1 MTSTPLSLS
10 LSSVINKAGNVI
22 VVLVSLQLVCLTLSA
37 SASRELPLGG
47 LMDYGSMSD
56 SAEDLMEQVTEQN
69 SAQQQQQQQQHQH
82 QHQHQQHQLPNS
94 SEDNKVVAVVAPP
107 GGTLLEEFNGGK
119 LSAAEASNT
128 LPIFLSEPESVFVVK
143 NRPAVLKC
151 KASHALQLHFK
162 CSGSSQPPPST
173 HDKHVD
179 PHTGVPMEEV
189 TATIHRDLVDEY
201 FGKGP
206 FKCECQARSSRGVVK
221 SQAATVHIAYI
232 RKSFVQS
239 PTSLRLELGSRAELH
254 CEPPGGFPEPKLS
267 WHKNNAVIAADNDA
281 GIVVAGSSLTFRQV
295 ALQHMANYSCSAE
308 NIAGRRLSDSA
319 VLIVY
324 VNGGWSAWSPWRECK
339 CSGKPS
345 QGRKRTRTCTNP
357 MPLNGGAQCAG
368 PQIQKSADCA
378 ACPEDT
384 QIVSADGFDI
394 SSSKR
399 IARWSA
405 WSEWSICSA
414 ECIQVRRRK
423 CLTHASSDDAGELLL
438 LPGGGGAGGGGG
450 VAPAALTGDGGAN
463 DGDADGAGYGKSLCA
478 GKDIQTAECRGEQCQ
493 IGKDDFDWTLY
504 LGLAFI
510 TAVCFAFGAAL
521 ICCARRGIRAN
532 PHYNMARSGKTRITT
547 SCFQWLPPCRQLNL
561 CLRLRFTVMDADYM
575 PGVVDKKEM
584 RMHIEAANLG
594 YDYVNPGH
602 RYLPGEHIMAMGVG
616 VGCGGGVTEH
626 HYDVPN
632 LAANYTNP
640 IDDLS
645 ADYLSETGD
654 SSTADTSNST
664 FDMNA
669 KLSILNA
676 SKSNSHELL
685 GSSGGQ
691 LRLYGGELLLFV
703 PELAIGKHLK
713 KHVSLMLLSDECSR
727 IACATDSS
735 ILCSSVVHCAP
746 RNYGF
751 VKPVILKIPHCLL
764 APEQWHVHIYH
775 ADSEHDDLNVNWR
788 RAVSVGEETIN
799 TPMFVQL
806 EPTHVYI
813 MTEQLGHF
821 AIVAEP
827 RIQQPAIKM
836 KLLAF
841 SQHTPPSSANS
852 SLRIYVVKDFPNSRD
867 ICANVECKLGGSY
880 LGESQVFAFVLN
892 SLSLSIRVRSTDGDA
907 APYEHAI
914 PYQHILSNNSILHC
928 EFSVRR
934 REEQHALCVD
944 FGQGQ
949 LELLDAGCHTFSI
962 PALAAGM
969 QACGSAEELAS
980 TTNTTISID
989 RQGNYV
995 NESCVLDFVQLP
1007 HATKR
1012 LICAALDPP
1021 RADERDWRLLAKK
1034 LSTDRYIAYF
1044 ATKPSPTEQILNL
1057 WECRANSSS
1066 GGGGGAG
1073 NGNSSGSGSGSS
1085 SSSIAHANSIMAL
1098 LLTLKEMGRQDVLDI
1113 IVETIGP
1120 LWI

>member
-1 MTSTPLSLS
+1 MTSTS

-22 VVLVSLQLVCLTLSA
+22 VVLVSLQLIWLTLA
-37 SASRELPLGG
+37 GCRELPLGI
-47 LMDYGSMSD
+47 DYGSMSA
-56 SAEDLMEQVTEQN
+56 SIEDVDVIDTQVTEE
-69 SAQQQQQQQQHQH
+69 SASPHRTN
-82 QHQHQQHQLPNS
+82 LDAALS
-94 SEDNKVVAVVAPP
+94 GEDNKSAGSASGAAAAGAAGVAGA
-107 GGTLLEEFNGGK
+107 GTLLEEFNGGK

-179 PHTGVPMEEV
+179 PHTGVHMEEV

-206 FKCECQARSSRGVVK
+206 FKCECQAWSSRGVVK

-232 RKSFVQS
+232 RKSFGQS

-267 WHKNNAVIAADNDA
+267 WHKNNAVIGVEPGEP
-281 GIVVAGSSLTFRQV
+281 GITVAGSSLTFRQV

-308 NIAGRRLSDSA
+308 NIAGKRVSDSA

-378 ACPEDT
+378 ACP
-384 QIVSADGFDI
+384 
-394 SSSKR
+394 
-399 IARWSA
+399 
-405 WSEWSICSA
+405 
-414 ECIQVRRRK
+414 
-423 CLTHASSDDAGELLL
+423 
-438 LPGGGGAGGGGG
+438 
-450 VAPAALTGDGGAN
+450 
-463 DGDADGAGYGKSLCA
+463 
-478 GKDIQTAECRGEQCQ
+478 
-493 IGKDDFDWTLY
+493 DFDWTLY

-532 PHYNMARSGKTRITT
+532 PHYNMARS
-547 SCFQWLPPCRQLNL
+547 
-561 CLRLRFTVMDADYM
+561 VMDADYM

-602 RYLPGEHIMAMGVG
+602 RYLPGEHIVGMGMGVG
-616 VGCGGGVTEH
+616 VGVGGVTEH

-632 LAANYTNP
+632 LSANYTNP

-645 ADYLSETGD
+645 GDYLSDTGD

-669 KLSILNA
+669 KLSILNT
-676 SKSNSHELL
+676 SKSTSYELL

-727 IACATDSS
+727 IACATESS

-746 RNYGF
+746 RNYSF
-751 VKPVILKIPHCLL
+751 VKPVILKIPHSLL
-764 APEQWHVHIYH
+764 SPEQWHVHIYH
-775 ADSEHDDLNVNWR
+775 ADSEHDDLNVSWR

-821 AIVAEP
+821 AVVAEP

-841 SQHTPPSSANS
+841 SQHTPPSTANC
-852 SLRIYVVKDFPNSRD
+852 SLRIYVVKDFPNSKD

-880 LGESQVFAFVLN
+880 LGESEVFAFVLN
-892 SLSLSIRVRSTDGDA
+892 SRNLNIRVRSTDADA

-928 EFSVRR
+928 EFSVRQR
-934 REEQHALCVD
+934 DQHALCVD
-944 FGQGQ
+944 FGQGDD
-949 LELLDAGCHTFSI
+949 LDFYTFSI
-962 PALAAGM
+962 PSQPLG
-969 QACGSAEELAS
+969 GSAEELAS

-1057 WECRANSSS
+1057 WECRANNCSN
-1066 GGGGGAG
+1066 G
-1073 NGNSSGSGSGSS
+1073 NGNSST
-1085 SSSIAHANSIMAL
+1085 SISHANTIMAL

>member
-1 MTSTPLSLS
+1 MTS
-10 LSSVINKAGNVI
+10 SSVINNTAGNVI
-22 VVLVSLQLVCLTLSA
+22 VLIVNLQLIWLSLVMARELPQTDYGSLSA
-37 SASRELPLGG
+37 SMEDDVIDPLTAVAPFSNT
-47 LMDYGSMSD
+47 LVTED
-56 SAEDLMEQVTEQN
+56 SA
-69 SAQQQQQQQQHQH
+69 AQRTNIES
-82 QHQHQQHQLPNS
+82 LGTS
-94 SEDNKVVAVVAPP
+94 SEDESAKSGLSSSSSSA
-107 GGTLLEEFNGGK
+107 GGGSGTLLEEFNGGK
-119 LSAAEASNT
+119 LNPAEASNT

-151 KASHALQLHFK
+151 KASHSLQVIFK

-179 PHTGVPMEEV
+179 PHTGVHMEEV

-206 FKCECQARSSRGVVK
+206 FKCECHAWSSRGVVK

-232 RKSFVQS
+232 RKSFSQS
-239 PTSLRLELGSRAELH
+239 PTSLRLELGIRAELH
-254 CEPPGGFPEPKLS
+254 CEPPGGFPEPKLT
-267 WHKNNAVIAADNDA
+267 WHKNNAIVTDSEP
-281 GIVVAGSSLTFRQV
+281 GISVAGGTLTFRQV
-295 ALQHMANYSCSAE
+295 SLQHMANYSCSAE
-308 NIAGRRLSDSA
+308 NIAGKRVSDSA

-324 VNGGWSAWSPWRECK
+324 VNGGWSAWSPWRDCK
-339 CSGKPS
+339 CAGKPS
-345 QGRKRTRTCTNP
+345 QGRKRSRACTNP
-357 MPLNGGAQCAG
+357 MPLNGGAQCSG

-384 QIVSADGFDI
+384 QIVSTDGFDI

-405 WSEWSICSA
+405 WSDWSICSM

-423 CLTHASSDDAGELLL
+423 CLTQTTTEAVDEDGELM
-438 LPGGGGAGGGGG
+438 GVGA
-450 VAPAALTGDGGAN
+450 AALSSSSGGNNAGDGGVGGSSIDSN
-463 DGDADGAGYGKSLCA
+463 DGGPGYGKSLCA

-532 PHYNMARSGKTRITT
+532 PHYNMARS
-547 SCFQWLPPCRQLNL
+547 
-561 CLRLRFTVMDADYM
+561 VMDADYM
-575 PGVVDKKEM
+575 PGVVEKKEM
-584 RMHIEAANLG
+584 RMHIEASNLG

-602 RYLPGEHIMAMGVG
+602 RYMPGEHLMGVG
-616 VGCGGGVTEH
+616 VDVGVGMVCGGVTEH

-645 ADYLSETGD
+645 ADYLSETGE

-676 SKSNSHELL
+676 SKSISYELL
-685 GSSGGQ
+685 GSNGGQ
-691 LRLYGGELLLFV
+691 LRLYNGELLLFV
-703 PELAIGKHLK
+703 PEMAISKHLK
-713 KHVSLMLLSDECSR
+713 KHVSLSLLSDESSR
-727 IACATDSS
+727 VTCATESS
-735 ILCSSVVHCAP
+735 ILCSSVVHTAP
-746 RNYGF
+746 RNYSF
-751 VKPVILKIPHCLL
+751 VRPVILKIPHCLI

-775 ADSEHDDLNVNWR
+775 ADNEHDELNVSWR

-799 TPMFVQL
+799 TPVYVQL

-841 SQHTPPSSANS
+841 SQHTPPSSANC
-852 SLRIYVVKDFPNSRD
+852 SLRIYVVKDFPNSKD
-867 ICANVECKLGGSY
+867 ICANVESKLGGSF
-880 LGESQVFAFVLN
+880 LGESEVFPFVLN
-892 SLSLSIRVRSTDGDA
+892 SLNLNIRVRCADVETS

-914 PYQHILSNNSILHC
+914 PYQHILSNNLLHC
-928 EFSVRR
+928 EFILRR
-934 REEQHALCVD
+934 QDQHTLCVD
-944 FGQGQ
+944 FGQGS
-949 LELLDAGCHTFSI
+949 EDGSDCYTFSV
-962 PALAAGM
+962 PAQPLCESG
-969 QACGSAEELAS
+969 EELELAS

-995 NESCVLDFVQLP
+995 NESCVIDFVQLP

-1034 LSTDRYIAYF
+1034 LNTDRYIAYF

-1057 WECRANSSS
+1057 WECRTNSSS
-1066 GGGGGAG
+1066 G
-1073 NGNSSGSGSGSS
+1073 NSS
-1085 SSSIAHANSIMAL
+1085 SSVSHAIMTL

>member
-1 MTSTPLSLS
+1 MTS
-10 LSSVINKAGNVI
+10 SSVINKAGNVI
-22 VVLVSLQLVCLTLSA
+22 ILIVNLQLAWLVLA
-37 SASRELPLGG
+37 VAGRELPQV
-47 LMDYGSMSD
+47 DYGSMSD
-56 SAEDLMEQVTEQN
+56 SMEEAGIDPLTALAPFANALVTED
-69 SAQQQQQQQQHQH
+69 SAPQRTNIE
-82 QHQHQQHQLPNS
+82 LLSNS
-94 SEDNKVVAVVAPP
+94 SEDENGRMGLGSASAGA

-119 LSAAEASNT
+119 LSAAEGSNT

-143 NRPAVLKC
+143 NRPAILKC
-151 KASHALQLHFK
+151 KASHSLQVIFK

-179 PHTGVPMEEV
+179 PHTGVHMEEV

-206 FKCECQARSSRGVVK
+206 FKCECHAWSSRGVVK

-232 RKSFVQS
+232 RKTFGQS

-267 WHKNNAVIAADNDA
+267 WYKSNAAITSDSEPGLA
-281 GIVVAGSSLTFRQV
+281 VAGGTLTFRPV

-308 NIAGRRLSDSA
+308 NIAGKRVSDSA

-324 VNGGWSAWSPWRECK
+324 VNGGWSTWSPWRECK
-339 CSGKPS
+339 CAGKPS
-345 QGRKRTRTCTNP
+345 QGRKRSRTCTNP
-357 MPLNGGAQCAG
+357 MPLNGGAQCPG

-384 QIVSADGFDI
+384 QIVSTDGFDI

-399 IARWSA
+399 MARWSA
-405 WSEWSICSA
+405 WSDWSICSA

-423 CLTHASSDDAGELLL
+423 CLTQTSDADEAGDLLL
-438 LPGGGGAGGGGG
+438 TG
-450 VAPAALTGDGGAN
+450 VGVGMAALSSISGSAALLDATATDGGS
-463 DGDADGAGYGKSLCA
+463 GYGKSLCA
-478 GKDIQTAECRGEQCQ
+478 GKDTQTAECRGEQCH

-521 ICCARRGIRAN
+521 ICCARRGMRAN
-532 PHYNMARSGKTRITT
+532 PHYNMARS
-547 SCFQWLPPCRQLNL
+547 
-561 CLRLRFTVMDADYM
+561 VMDADYM
-575 PGVVDKKEM
+575 PGVVEKKEM
-584 RMHIEAANLG
+584 RMHIEASNLG

-602 RYLPGEHIMAMGVG
+602 RYMPGEHIVGMGMG
-616 VGCGGGVTEH
+616 MGCGGATEH

-645 ADYLSETGD
+645 ADYLSETGE

-676 SKSNSHELL
+676 SKSSSYELL
-685 GSSGGQ
+685 GSTGGQ

-703 PELAIGKHLK
+703 PEHAIGKSLK
-713 KHVSLMLLSDECSR
+713 KHVSLQLLSDECSR
-727 IACATDSS
+727 VSCATESS
-735 ILCSSVVHCAP
+735 ILCSSVVHSAP
-746 RNYGF
+746 RNYSF
-751 VKPVILKIPHCLL
+751 VKPVILKIPHCLV

-775 ADSEHDDLNVNWR
+775 ADSEHDELNVSWR

-806 EPTHVYI
+806 ETTHVYI

-841 SQHTPPSSANS
+841 SQHTPPSSGNC
-852 SLRIYVVKDFPNSRD
+852 SLRIYVVKDLPNSRD
-867 ICANVECKLGGSY
+867 ICASVECKLGGSF
-880 LGESQVFAFVLN
+880 LGESQVFAFELN
-892 SLSLSIRVRSTDGDA
+892 SRNLNIRVRCAEMEAA

-914 PYQHILSNNSILHC
+914 PYHHILSNNSILHC
-928 EFSVRR
+928 EFSLRR
-934 REEQHALCVD
+934 QDQSTLCVD
-944 FGQGQ
+944 FGQGGK
-949 LELLDAGCHTFSI
+949 DDSDYCTFNI
-962 PALAAGM
+962 PAHSVS
-969 QACGSAEELAS
+969 GSAEELAS

-995 NESCVLDFVQLP
+995 NESCVMDFVQLP
-1007 HATKR
+1007 HVTKR

-1034 LSTDRYIAYF
+1034 LNTDRYIAYF

-1057 WECRANSSS
+1057 WECRANSC
-1066 GGGGGAG
+1066 AT
-1073 NGNSSGSGSGSS
+1073 NSSTSVS
-1085 SSSIAHANSIMAL
+1085 HTIMAL

>member
-1 MTSTPLSLS
+1 MTSSSLH
-10 LSSVINKAGNVI
+10 KAGNVI
-22 VVLVSLQLVCLTLSA
+22 IVLVSLQLMWLKLAGC
-37 SASRELPLGG
+37 RDLPLGS
-47 LMDYGSMSD
+47 DYGSMSA
-56 SAEDLMEQVTEQN
+56 SVEDVDLVEPLVTEQT
-69 SAQQQQQQQQHQH
+69 APHQR
-82 QHQHQQHQLPNS
+82 LNLESGLNS
-94 SEDNKVVAVVAPP
+94 SEDGRAPAAAAGGGTASVVGA
-107 GGTLLEEFNGGK
+107 GTLLEEFNGGK
-119 LSAAEASNT
+119 LSPAEASNT

-179 PHTGVPMEEV
+179 PHTGVHMEEV

-206 FKCECQARSSRGVVK
+206 FKCECQAWSSRGVVK

-232 RKSFVQS
+232 RKSFGQS

-267 WHKNNAVIAADNDA
+267 WHKNNALITGDSDT
-281 GIVVAGSSLTFRQV
+281 GITVSGSTLTFRQV

-308 NIAGRRLSDSA
+308 NLAGKRVSDSA

-368 PQIQKSADCA
+368 PQVQKSADCA

-399 IARWSA
+399 IARWSS
-405 WSEWSICSA
+405 WSEWSVCSA

-423 CLTHASSDDAGELLL
+423 CLTHATVAADVADEAGELLQL
-438 LPGGGGAGGGGG
+438 TGG
-450 VAPAALTGDGGAN
+450 VGAAALSSSSDG
-463 DGDADGAGYGKSLCA
+463 DGDADGSGYGKSLCA

-510 TAVCFAFGAAL
+510 TAVCFAFGTAL
-521 ICCARRGIRAN
+521 ICCARRGIRHN
-532 PHYNMARSGKTRITT
+532 PHYNMARS
-547 SCFQWLPPCRQLNL
+547 
-561 CLRLRFTVMDADYM
+561 VMDADYM

-602 RYLPGEHIMAMGVG
+602 RYLPGEHIVGLG

-676 SKSNSHELL
+676 SKSSSYELL
-685 GSSGGQ
+685 GSNGGQ

-735 ILCSSVVHCAP
+735 ILCSSVLHCAP

-751 VKPVILKIPHCLL
+751 IKPVILRIPHCLL

-775 ADSEHDDLNVNWR
+775 ADSEQDDLNVGWR

-806 EPTHVYI
+806 EPTAVYI

-821 AIVAEP
+821 AVVAEP

-841 SQHTPPSSANS
+841 SQHTPPSSSANC

-880 LGESQVFAFVLN
+880 LGESQVFGFVLN
-892 SLSLSIRVRSTDGDA
+892 SLNLNIRVRCRDADVGAGDA
-907 APYEHAI
+907 ADAPYEHAI

-934 REEQHALCVD
+934 QEQQTLCVD
-944 FGQGQ
+944 FGQGEQ
-949 LELLDAGCHTFSI
+949 LDFYTFSM
-962 PALAAGM
+962 PGQGQGLGL
-969 QACGSAEELAS
+969 GSAEELAS

-1057 WECRANSSS
+1057 WECRANSGRGSGGEVGI
-1066 GGGGGAG
+1066 GGGGIS
-1073 NGNSSGSGSGSS
+1073 NGNSSSCIS
-1085 SSSIAHANSIMAL
+1085 HANSIMSL

-1113 IVETIGP
+1113 IVDTIGP

>member
-1 MTSTPLSLS
+1 MTSTS

-22 VVLVSLQLVCLTLSA
+22 VVLVSLQLIWLTLA
-37 SASRELPLGG
+37 GCRELPLGI
-47 LMDYGSMSD
+47 DYGSMSA
-56 SAEDLMEQVTEQN
+56 SIEDVDVIDTQVTEE
-69 SAQQQQQQQQHQH
+69 SASPHRTN
-82 QHQHQQHQLPNS
+82 LDAALS
-94 SEDNKVVAVVAPP
+94 GEDNKSAGSASGAAAAGAAGVAGA
-107 GGTLLEEFNGGK
+107 GTLLEEFNGGK

-179 PHTGVPMEEV
+179 PHTGVHMEEV

-206 FKCECQARSSRGVVK
+206 FKCECQAWSSRGVVK
-221 SQAATVHIAYI
+221 SQAATVHIA
-232 RKSFVQS
+232 F
-239 PTSLRLELGSRAELH
+239 
-254 CEPPGGFPEPKLS
+254 
-267 WHKNNAVIAADNDA
+267 
-281 GIVVAGSSLTFRQV
+281 
-295 ALQHMANYSCSAE
+295 
-308 NIAGRRLSDSA
+308 
-319 VLIVY
+319 
-324 VNGGWSAWSPWRECK
+324 
-339 CSGKPS
+339 
-345 QGRKRTRTCTNP
+345 
-357 MPLNGGAQCAG
+357 
-368 PQIQKSADCA
+368 
-378 ACPEDT
+378 
-384 QIVSADGFDI
+384 
-394 SSSKR
+394 
-399 IARWSA
+399 ARWSS

-423 CLTHASSDDAGELLL
+423 CLTHATGNGNSDVADEAGELL
-438 LPGGGGAGGGGG
+438 PGGVGA
-450 VAPAALTGDGGAN
+450 AALSSLGSSSDGATSSDTSN
-463 DGDADGAGYGKSLCA
+463 NNNGDADGPGYSKSLCA

-532 PHYNMARSGKTRITT
+532 PHYNMARS
-547 SCFQWLPPCRQLNL
+547 
-561 CLRLRFTVMDADYM
+561 VMDADYM

-602 RYLPGEHIMAMGVG
+602 RYLPGEHIVGMGMGVG
-616 VGCGGGVTEH
+616 VGVGGVTEH

-632 LAANYTNP
+632 LSANYTNP

-645 ADYLSETGD
+645 GDYLSDTGD

-669 KLSILNA
+669 KLSILNT
-676 SKSNSHELL
+676 SKSTSYELL

-727 IACATDSS
+727 IACATESS

-746 RNYGF
+746 RNYSF
-751 VKPVILKIPHCLL
+751 VKPVILKIPHSLL
-764 APEQWHVHIYH
+764 SPEQWHVHIYH
-775 ADSEHDDLNVNWR
+775 ADSEHDDLNVSWR

-821 AIVAEP
+821 AVVAEP

-841 SQHTPPSSANS
+841 SQHTPPSTANC
-852 SLRIYVVKDFPNSRD
+852 SLRIYVVKDFPNSKD

-880 LGESQVFAFVLN
+880 LGESEVFAFVLN
-892 SLSLSIRVRSTDGDA
+892 SRNLNIRVRSTDADA

-928 EFSVRR
+928 EFSVRQR
-934 REEQHALCVD
+934 DQHALCVD
-944 FGQGQ
+944 FGQGDD
-949 LELLDAGCHTFSI
+949 LDFYTFSI
-962 PALAAGM
+962 PSQPLG
-969 QACGSAEELAS
+969 GSAEELAS

-1057 WECRANSSS
+1057 WECRANNCSN
-1066 GGGGGAG
+1066 G
-1073 NGNSSGSGSGSS
+1073 NGNSST
-1085 SSSIAHANSIMAL
+1085 SISHANTIMAL

>member
-1 MTSTPLSLS
+1 MSSSSLSLS
-10 LSSVINKAGNVI
+10 LAFNAVVAGNVI
-22 VVLVSLQLVCLTLSA
+22 LVLVSLQLICVASSSRKLPQLMMSSSDYGASLSA
-37 SASRELPLGG
+37 SA
-47 LMDYGSMSD
+47 
-56 SAEDLMEQVTEQN
+56 EDLDLLEPQLTER
-69 SAQQQQQQQQHQH
+69 ST
-82 QHQHQQHQLPNS
+82 LSNS
-94 SEDNKVVAVVAPP
+94 SEDAKNSAQSQSVIVSSGAA
-107 GGTLLEEFNGGK
+107 GSSLLEEFNGGK
-119 LSAAEASNT
+119 LTPAETSNM

-179 PHTGVPMEEV
+179 PHTGVHMEEV

-206 FKCECQARSSRGVVK
+206 FKCECQAWSSRGVVK

-232 RKSFVQS
+232 RKSFGQS

-267 WHKNNAVIAADNDA
+267 WHKNNAVITPEPNSEP
-281 GIVVAGSSLTFRQV
+281 GIMVAGSSLTFRQV

-308 NIAGRRLSDSA
+308 NIAGKRISDSA

-345 QGRKRTRTCTNP
+345 QGRKRTRICNNP

-378 ACPEDT
+378 ACP
-384 QIVSADGFDI
+384 V
-394 SSSKR
+394 
-399 IARWSA
+399 ARWSA
-405 WSEWSICSA
+405 WSEWSSCSA
-414 ECIQVRRRK
+414 DCIQVRRRK
-423 CLTHASSDDAGELLL
+423 CLTHAQNLNTANAD
-438 LPGGGGAGGGGG
+438 GGGGDSDEASELLAVGG
-450 VAPAALTGDGGAN
+450 AAALSSSDVGASGGS
-463 DGDADGAGYGKSLCA
+463 GSGSSGSDADGKSLCA

-532 PHYNMARSGKTRITT
+532 PHYNMARS
-547 SCFQWLPPCRQLNL
+547 
-561 CLRLRFTVMDADYM
+561 VMDADYM

-602 RYLPGEHIMAMGVG
+602 RYLPGDHLVSLASMGAGCGGVG
-616 VGCGGGVTEH
+616 VGVTEH

-645 ADYLSETGD
+645 ADYLSETGG

-664 FDMNA
+664 FDMNG
-669 KLSILNA
+669 KLSLLNA
-676 SKSNSHELL
+676 SKSTSYELL
-685 GSSGGQ
+685 SSTGGQ
-691 LRLYGGELLLFV
+691 LRLYGGELLLLV
-703 PELAIGKHLK
+703 PEMAIGKHLK

-775 ADSEHDDLNVNWR
+775 ADSEHDDLNVSWR

-806 EPTHVYI
+806 EATHVYV

-821 AIVAEP
+821 AVVAEP

-841 SQHTPPSSANS
+841 SQQSSPSSAHC

-892 SLSLSIRVRSTDGDA
+892 QRNLNIRVRCTDADA

-934 REEQHALCVD
+934 HEQHTLCVD
-944 FGQGQ
+944 FGQGP
-949 LELLDAGCHTFSI
+949 ELDFYTFSI
-962 PALAAGM
+962 PAQPLG
-969 QACGSAEELAS
+969 GSAEELAS

-1012 LICAALDPP
+1012 MICAALDPP

-1034 LSTDRYIAYF
+1034 LNEDRYIAYF

-1057 WECRANSSS
+1057 WECRANNH
-1066 GGGGGAG
+1066 A
-1073 NGNSSGSGSGSS
+1073 NGNSSIS
-1085 SSSIAHANSIMAL
+1085 HANSIMAL

>member
-1 MTSTPLSLS
+1 MTSSLC
-10 LSSVINKAGNVI
+10 LLFNKAGNVI
-22 VVLVSLQLVCLTLSA
+22 VVLVSLQLIWLTLVGC
-37 SASRELPLGG
+37 RELSLSS
-47 LMDYGSMSD
+47 DYGSMSA
-56 SAEDLMEQVTEQN
+56 SVEDVDIIDTPVTEETSPHRINIESTLN
-69 SAQQQQQQQQHQH
+69 S
-82 QHQHQQHQLPNS
+82 N
-94 SEDNKVVAVVAPP
+94 EDSKILAAAAAAGATVSVLGGSAA
-107 GGTLLEEFNGGK
+107 GTLLEEFNGGK
-119 LSAAEASNT
+119 LTPAEASNT

-179 PHTGVPMEEV
+179 PHTGVHMEEV

-206 FKCECQARSSRGVVK
+206 FKCECQAWSSRGVVK

-232 RKSFVQS
+232 RKSFGQS

-267 WHKNNAVIAADNDA
+267 WHKNNVVISADSEPAIN
-281 GIVVAGSSLTFRQV
+281 VAGSSLTFRQV

-308 NIAGRRLSDSA
+308 NIAGKRVSDSA

-357 MPLNGGAQCAG
+357 MPLNGGGQCAG

-423 CLTHASSDDAGELLL
+423 CLTHASVADVADEAGELL
-438 LPGGGGAGGGGG
+438 PGGVGGA
-450 VAPAALTGDGGAN
+450 AALSSIGGN
-463 DGDADGAGYGKSLCA
+463 DGAGSITSSNNNNNGDSDGSGYGKSLCA

-504 LGLAFI
+504 LGLAFL
-510 TAVCFAFGAAL
+510 TAVCFAFGAVL

-532 PHYNMARSGKTRITT
+532 PHYNMARS
-547 SCFQWLPPCRQLNL
+547 
-561 CLRLRFTVMDADYM
+561 VMDADYM

-602 RYLPGEHIMAMGVG
+602 RYMPGDHIVGIGVG
-616 VGCGGGVTEH
+616 VGCGGVTEH

-669 KLSILNA
+669 KLSLLNA
-676 SKSNSHELL
+676 SKSTSYELL

-691 LRLYGGELLLFV
+691 LRLYNGELLLFV

-727 IACATDSS
+727 IACATESS

-764 APEQWHVHIYH
+764 SPEQWHVHIYH
-775 ADSEHDDLNVNWR
+775 ADSEHDELNVSWR

-821 AIVAEP
+821 AVVAEP

-841 SQHTPPSSANS
+841 SQHTPPSSANC

-867 ICANVECKLGGSY
+867 LCANVECKLGGSY
-880 LGESQVFAFVLN
+880 LGESQVFGFVLN
-892 SLSLSIRVRSTDGDA
+892 SLNLNIRVRSCTDA
-907 APYEHAI
+907 EATLYEHAI
-914 PYQHILSNNSILHC
+914 PYQHILGNNSILHC

-934 REEQHALCVD
+934 QEQHALCVD
-944 FGQGQ
+944 FGQDN
-949 LELLDAGCHTFSI
+949 ELDCYTFSL
-962 PALAAGM
+962 PGQQQQQLHLEED
-969 QACGSAEELAS
+969 EELVS

-1057 WECRANSSS
+1057 WECRANS
-1066 GGGGGAG
+1066 
-1073 NGNSSGSGSGSS
+1073 GSS
-1085 SSSIAHANSIMAL
+1085 SSSSSTSISHANSIMAL

-1113 IVETIGP
+1113 IVDTIGP

>member
-1 MTSTPLSLS
+1 MTSSSSLH
-10 LSSVINKAGNVI
+10 KAGNVI
-22 VVLVSLQLVCLTLSA
+22 IVLVGLQLMWLTLA
-37 SASRELPLGG
+37 GCRDLPLGS
-47 LMDYGSMSD
+47 DYGSMSA
-56 SAEDLMEQVTEQN
+56 SVEDVDFIETQVTEQT
-69 SAQQQQQQQQHQH
+69 APHPQQRTNPEAG
-82 QHQHQQHQLPNS
+82 LNS
-94 SEDNKVVAVVAPP
+94 SEDSRGPASASASVVGA
-107 GGTLLEEFNGGK
+107 GTLLEEFNGGK
-119 LSAAEASNT
+119 LSPAEASNT

-179 PHTGVPMEEV
+179 PHTGVHMEEV

-206 FKCECQARSSRGVVK
+206 FKCECQAWSSRGVVK

-232 RKSFVQS
+232 RKSFGQS

-267 WHKNNAVIAADNDA
+267 WHKNNALIAGDSDTT
-281 GIVVAGSSLTFRQV
+281 GITVSGSTLTFRQV

-308 NIAGRRLSDSA
+308 NLAGKRVSDSA

-345 QGRKRTRTCTNP
+345 QGRKRTRTCTSP

-368 PQIQKSADCA
+368 PQVQKSADCA
-378 ACPEDT
+378 ACP
-384 QIVSADGFDI
+384 V
-394 SSSKR
+394 
-399 IARWSA
+399 ARWSS
-405 WSEWSICSA
+405 WSEWSVCSA

-423 CLTHASSDDAGELLL
+423 CLTHATIAADVADEAGELLL
-438 LPGGGGAGGGGG
+438 LT
-450 VAPAALTGDGGAN
+450 AALSSSSDGASN
-463 DGDADGAGYGKSLCA
+463 DNNNNNNGGDADGSGYGKSLCA

-521 ICCARRGIRAN
+521 ICCARRGIRHN
-532 PHYNMARSGKTRITT
+532 PHYNMARS
-547 SCFQWLPPCRQLNL
+547 
-561 CLRLRFTVMDADYM
+561 VMDADYM

-602 RYLPGEHIMAMGVG
+602 RYLPGEHI
-616 VGCGGGVTEH
+616 VGCGGVGVTEH

-676 SKSNSHELL
+676 SKSSSYELL
-685 GSSGGQ
+685 GSNGGQ
-691 LRLYGGELLLFV
+691 LRLYNGELLLFV

-727 IACATDSS
+727 IACATESS
-735 ILCSSVVHCAP
+735 LLCSSVVHCAP

-751 VKPVILKIPHCLL
+751 IKPVILRIPHCLL
-764 APEQWHVHIYH
+764 SPEQWHVHIYH
-775 ADSEHDDLNVNWR
+775 ADSEQDDLNVSWR

-806 EPTHVYI
+806 EATAVYI

-821 AIVAEP
+821 AVVAEP

-841 SQHTPPSSANS
+841 SQQTPPSSS

-880 LGESQVFAFVLN
+880 LGESQVFGFVLN
-892 SLSLSIRVRSTDGDA
+892 SLNLNIRVRDAGDGL
-907 APYEHAI
+907 YEHAI

-934 REEQHALCVD
+934 QEQQQQTLCVD
-944 FGQGQ
+944 FGQGEEQ
-949 LELLDAGCHTFSI
+949 LDFYTFSM
-962 PALAAGM
+962 PGLG
-969 QACGSAEELAS
+969 QSLGLGSAEELAS

-1007 HATKR
+1007 HVTKR

-1057 WECRANSSS
+1057 WECRANS
-1066 GGGGGAG
+1066 GAGGGAG
-1073 NGNSSGSGSGSS
+1073 GMVSGSGGISNGNSSSS
-1085 SSSIAHANSIMAL
+1085 SCIMSL

-1113 IVETIGP
+1113 IVDTIGP

>member
-1 MTSTPLSLS
+1 MTSS

-22 VVLVSLQLVCLTLSA
+22 VVLISLQLIWLTLA
-37 SASRELPLGG
+37 SCRELPLGS
-47 LMDYGSMSD
+47 DYGSMSA
-56 SAEDLMEQVTEQN
+56 SVEEDVDVIDTQVTEQN
-69 SAQQQQQQQQHQH
+69 APPGNEEAKAGLGSI
-82 QHQHQQHQLPNS
+82 S
-94 SEDNKVVAVVAPP
+94 SPAVVA

-119 LSAAEASNT
+119 LSPAEAGNM

-179 PHTGVPMEEV
+179 PHTGVHLEEV

-206 FKCECQARSSRGVVK
+206 FKCECHAWSSRGVVK

-232 RKSFVQS
+232 RKSFGQS

-267 WHKNNAVIAADNDA
+267 WHKNNAVITVDTEP
-281 GIVVAGSSLTFRQV
+281 GITVAGSSLTFRQV

-308 NIAGRRLSDSA
+308 NIAGKRVSDSA

-345 QGRKRTRTCTNP
+345 QGRKRTRTCNNP

-368 PQIQKSADCA
+368 PQVQKSADCA

-399 IARWSA
+399 IARWSS
-405 WSEWSICSA
+405 WSEWSICSV

-423 CLTHASSDDAGELLL
+423 CLTHAAASIAAVDVADEVVELLPAGGVGAAALSTGSSD
-438 LPGGGGAGGGGG
+438 
-450 VAPAALTGDGGAN
+450 GAN
-463 DGDADGAGYGKSLCA
+463 NNNNNNNNNNGDADGPGYGKSLCA

-521 ICCARRGIRAN
+521 ICCARRGIRSN
-532 PHYNMARSGKTRITT
+532 PHYNMARS
-547 SCFQWLPPCRQLNL
+547 
-561 CLRLRFTVMDADYM
+561 VMDADYM

-602 RYLPGEHIMAMGVG
+602 RYLPGEHIVGMGVPLGMGVG
-616 VGCGGGVTEH
+616 CGGVTEH

-632 LAANYTNP
+632 LGANYTNP

-645 ADYLSETGD
+645 GDYLSDTGD

-669 KLSILNA
+669 KLSILNS
-676 SKSNSHELL
+676 SKSSSSDLM

-703 PELAIGKHLK
+703 PEQAIGKHTGK

-727 IACATDSS
+727 IACATECS
-735 ILCSSVVHCAP
+735 ILCSSVVHCGP

-764 APEQWHVHIYH
+764 SPEQWHVHIYH
-775 ADSEHDDLNVNWR
+775 ADSDHDDLNVSWR

-821 AIVAEP
+821 AVVAEP

-841 SQHTPPSSANS
+841 SQHTPPSSANC

-867 ICANVECKLGGSY
+867 ICANVECKLGGTY

-892 SLSLSIRVRSTDGDA
+892 QLNLNIRVRCTDVDA

-928 EFSVRR
+928 EFSLRQR
-934 REEQHALCVD
+934 DQQALCVD
-944 FGQGQ
+944 FGQGD
-949 LELLDAGCHTFSI
+949 ELDLYTFTFNGHRS
-962 PALAAGM
+962 LG
-969 QACGSAEELAS
+969 GSAEELAS

-995 NESCVLDFVQLP
+995 NESCVLDFIQLP

-1057 WECRANSSS
+1057 WECRANNNNNHNSNSNS
-1066 GGGGGAG
+1066 N
-1073 NGNSSGSGSGSS
+1073 NGNSSTSVS
-1085 SSSIAHANSIMAL
+1085 HANTIMSL

>member
-1 MTSTPLSLS
+1 MMSLLLS
-10 LSSVINKAGNVI
+10 KAGNVI
-22 VVLVSLQLVCLTLSA
+22 IVLVSLQLIWLA
-37 SASRELPLGG
+37 SCRELPL
-47 LMDYGSMSD
+47 DYGSSN
-56 SAEDLMEQVTEQN
+56 SASLEDGEDVATEQT
-69 SAQQQQQQQQHQH
+69 APQQR
-82 QHQHQQHQLPNS
+82 LNLDSTVNS
-94 SEDNKVVAVVAPP
+94 SEDSRTSASATVS
-107 GGTLLEEFNGGK
+107 GSSLLEEFNAGK
-119 LSAAEASNT
+119 LNTAEASNT

-179 PHTGVPMEEV
+179 PHTGVHMEEV

-206 FKCECQARSSRGVVK
+206 FKCECQAWSSRGVVK
-221 SQAATVHIAYI
+221 SQSATVHIAYI
-232 RKSFVQS
+232 RKSFGQS

-267 WHKNNAVIAADNDA
+267 WHKNNALVTGDSDT
-281 GIVVAGSSLTFRQV
+281 GITVTGSTLTIRQV
-295 ALQHMANYSCSAE
+295 ALHHMANYSCSAE
-308 NIAGRRLSDSA
+308 NLAGKRVSDSA

-399 IARWSA
+399 MARWSS

-414 ECIQVRRRK
+414 DCIQVRRRK
-423 CLTHASSDDAGELLL
+423 CLTHATIADVADEAGELS
-438 LPGGGGAGGGGG
+438 
-450 VAPAALTGDGGAN
+450 PAALSGKD
-463 DGDADGAGYGKSLCA
+463 DGATSGGSSSSGSQSQGESDGSGYGKSLCP

-510 TAVCFAFGAAL
+510 TAVCFAFGTAL
-521 ICCARRGIRAN
+521 ICCARRGIRHN
-532 PHYNMARSGKTRITT
+532 PHYNMARS
-547 SCFQWLPPCRQLNL
+547 
-561 CLRLRFTVMDADYM
+561 VMDADYM

-602 RYLPGEHIMAMGVG
+602 RYLPGDHIVGMG
-616 VGCGGGVTEH
+616 CAGVTEH

-676 SKSNSHELL
+676 SKSSSYELL

-703 PELAIGKHLK
+703 PELAIGKHVK

-735 ILCSSVVHCAP
+735 IVCSSVVHCAP
-746 RNYGF
+746 RSYGF

-764 APEQWHVHIYH
+764 NPEQWHVHIYH
-775 ADSEHDDLNVNWR
+775 ADSEHDDLNVSWR

-806 EPTHVYI
+806 EPSSVYI

-821 AIVAEP
+821 AVVAEP

-841 SQHTPPSSANS
+841 SQHTPPSSANC

-880 LGESQVFAFVLN
+880 LGESQVFAFNLN
-892 SLSLSIRVRSTDGDA
+892 SQNLNIRVRSTELEA
-907 APYEHAI
+907 AQYEHAI

-934 REEQHALCVD
+934 QEQHALCVD
-944 FGQGQ
+944 FGQGHEQADYHSFSMPGQQQ
-949 LELLDAGCHTFSI
+949 L
-962 PALAAGM
+962 
-969 QACGSAEELAS
+969 CGSAEELAS

-1057 WECRANSSS
+1057 WECRANSKGVGGMGSS
-1066 GGGGGAG
+1066 SSCS
-1073 NGNSSGSGSGSS
+1073 NGNSSTT
-1085 SSSIAHANSIMAL
+1085 ITHANSIMSL

-1113 IVETIGP
+1113 IVDTIGP

>member
-1 MTSTPLSLS
+1 MSSS
-10 LSSVINKAGNVI
+10 SASVINTAGNVI
-22 VVLVSLQLVCLTLSA
+22 VLIVNLQLIWPLLAKEQLPLPLPLPLTLS
-37 SASRELPLGG
+37 LPQA
-47 LMDYGSMSD
+47 DYSGSMSVEDMIDPLTAIAPFASHDVYREDLDLSLNGADQRQRNAVTED
-56 SAEDLMEQVTEQN
+56 SAPQPQPQRPTQDLA
-69 SAQQQQQQQQHQH
+69 S
-82 QHQHQQHQLPNS
+82 NS
-94 SEDNKVVAVVAPP
+94 SEDATKFRSSEFEGRAS
-107 GGTLLEEFNGGK
+107 GTLLEEFNGGK
-119 LSAAEASNT
+119 LNGGEASNT

-179 PHTGVPMEEV
+179 PHTGVHVEEV

-206 FKCECQARSSRGVVK
+206 FKCECQAWSSRGVVK

-232 RKSFVQS
+232 RKSFNQS
-239 PTSLRLELGSRAELH
+239 PTSLRIELGSRAELH
-254 CEPPGGFPEPKLS
+254 CESPGGFPEPKVT
-267 WHKNNAVIAADNDA
+267 WHKNNAPITGEGDPT
-281 GIVVAGSSLTFRQV
+281 ITVAGGTLTFRQV
-295 ALQHMANYSCSAE
+295 ALQDMANYSCSAE
-308 NIAGRRLSDSA
+308 NVAGRRLSDSA

-324 VNGGWSAWSPWRECK
+324 VNGGWSAWSPWSECK
-339 CSGKPS
+339 CAGKPS
-345 QGRKRTRTCTNP
+345 RQGGQGRKRTRTCTNP
-357 MPLNGGAQCAG
+357 MPLNGGSQCVG
-368 PQIQKSADCA
+368 PHIQKSVDCA

-405 WSEWSICSA
+405 WSDWSICSA

-423 CLTHASSDDAGELLL
+423 CVTNGVAVGGDVADETGELLGVGAAAL
-438 LPGGGGAGGGGG
+438 SGSSSSGAGSSG
-450 VAPAALTGDGGAN
+450 VGGDGNGSGTLGIN
-463 DGDADGAGYGKSLCA
+463 VGGTGYGKSLCS

-532 PHYNMARSGKTRITT
+532 PHYNMARS
-547 SCFQWLPPCRQLNL
+547 
-561 CLRLRFTVMDADYM
+561 VMDGDYM

-584 RMHIEAANLG
+584 RMHIEAANCG

-602 RYLPGEHIMAMGVG
+602 RYLPGEHVHVGGVG
-616 VGCGGGVTEH
+616 VAEH

-645 ADYLSETGD
+645 ADYLSETGE

-669 KLSILNA
+669 KLSLLSA
-676 SKSNSHELL
+676 SKSTTYELL
-685 GSSGGQ
+685 SSSGGQ

-735 ILCSSVVHCAP
+735 LLCSSVVHSAP
-746 RNYGF
+746 RNYSF
-751 VKPVILKIPHCLL
+751 VKPVILKIPHCLM

-775 ADSEHDDLNVNWR
+775 ADSEHDDLNVSWR

-821 AIVAEP
+821 AVVAEP

-841 SQHTPPSSANS
+841 SQSTPSSLNS
-852 SLRIYVVKDFPNSRD
+852 SLRIYVVKDFPNSKD
-867 ICANVECKLGGSY
+867 LCANVESKLGGTFM
-880 LGESQVFAFVLN
+880 GESAPFAFVLN
-892 SLSLSIRVRSTDGDA
+892 SLNLNIRVRCIDA
-907 APYEHAI
+907 TEPSPLYEHAI

-928 EFSVRR
+928 EFSIRR
-934 REEQHALCVD
+934 QEQQTLCVD
-944 FGQGQ
+944 FVQSSSA
-949 LELLDAGCHTFSI
+949 EDLDDFAHMVHTFSI
-962 PALAAGM
+962 PAQTSQLGA
-969 QACGSAEELAS
+969 SLEELGS

-995 NESCVLDFVQLP
+995 NESCVMDFVQLP

-1057 WECRANSSS
+1057 FECRANNN
-1066 GGGGGAG
+1066 AVA
-1073 NGNSSGSGSGSS
+1073 NGSS
-1085 SSSIAHANSIMAL
+1085 SSSVSHTVMAL
-1098 LLTLKEMGRQDVLDI
+1098 LQILKEMGRQDVLDI
-1113 IVETIGP
+1113 IVQTIGP

>member
-1 MTSTPLSLS
+1 MTSTS

-22 VVLVSLQLVCLTLSA
+22 VVLVSLQLIWLTLA
-37 SASRELPLGG
+37 GCRELPLGI
-47 LMDYGSMSD
+47 DYGSMSA
-56 SAEDLMEQVTEQN
+56 SIEDVDVIDTQVTEE
-69 SAQQQQQQQQHQH
+69 SASPHRTN
-82 QHQHQQHQLPNS
+82 LDAALS
-94 SEDNKVVAVVAPP
+94 GEDNKSAGSASGAAAAAAGVSGA
-107 GGTLLEEFNGGK
+107 GTLLEEFNGGK

-179 PHTGVPMEEV
+179 PHTGVHMEEV

-206 FKCECQARSSRGVVK
+206 FKCECQAWSSRGVVK

-232 RKSFVQS
+232 RKSFGQS

-267 WHKNNAVIAADNDA
+267 WHKNNAVIGVEPGEP
-281 GIVVAGSSLTFRQV
+281 GITVAGSSLTFRQV

-308 NIAGRRLSDSA
+308 NIAGKRVSDSA

-399 IARWSA
+399 IARWSS

-423 CLTHASSDDAGELLL
+423 CLTHATGNGNGNNDVADEAGELL
-438 LPGGGGAGGGGG
+438 PGGVGA
-450 VAPAALTGDGGAN
+450 AALSSLGSSSDGATSSDTSN
-463 DGDADGAGYGKSLCA
+463 NNSGDADGPGYGKSLCA

-532 PHYNMARSGKTRITT
+532 PHYNMARSGKSKEMI
-547 SCFQWLPPCRQLNL
+547 PHNKHANLN
-561 CLRLRFTVMDADYM
+561 RVSFSYSFAVMDADYM

-602 RYLPGEHIMAMGVG
+602 RYLPGEHIVGMGMGVG
-616 VGCGGGVTEH
+616 VGVGCGGVTEH

-632 LAANYTNP
+632 LSANYTNP

-645 ADYLSETGD
+645 GDYLSDTGD

-669 KLSILNA
+669 KLSILNT
-676 SKSNSHELL
+676 SKSTSYELL

-727 IACATDSS
+727 IACATESS

-746 RNYGF
+746 RNYSF
-751 VKPVILKIPHCLL
+751 VKPVILKIPHSLL
-764 APEQWHVHIYH
+764 SPEQWHVHIYH
-775 ADSEHDDLNVNWR
+775 ADSEHDDLNVSWR

-821 AIVAEP
+821 AVVAEP

-841 SQHTPPSSANS
+841 SQHTPPSSANC
-852 SLRIYVVKDFPNSRD
+852 SLRIYVVKDFPNSKD

-880 LGESQVFAFVLN
+880 LGESEVFAFVLN
-892 SLSLSIRVRSTDGDA
+892 SRNLNIRVRSTDADA

-928 EFSVRR
+928 EFSVRQR
-934 REEQHALCVD
+934 DQHALCVD
-944 FGQGQ
+944 FGQGDD
-949 LELLDAGCHTFSI
+949 LDFYTFSI
-962 PALAAGM
+962 PSQPLG
-969 QACGSAEELAS
+969 GSAEELAS

-1057 WECRANSSS
+1057 WECRANNCSN
-1066 GGGGGAG
+1066 G
-1073 NGNSSGSGSGSS
+1073 NGNSST
-1085 SSSIAHANSIMAL
+1085 SISHANTIMAL

>member
-1 MTSTPLSLS
+1 MTSTS

-22 VVLVSLQLVCLTLSA
+22 VVLVSLQLIWLTLA
-37 SASRELPLGG
+37 GCRELPLGI
-47 LMDYGSMSD
+47 DYGSMSA
-56 SAEDLMEQVTEQN
+56 SIEDVDVIDTQVTEE
-69 SAQQQQQQQQHQH
+69 SASPHRTN
-82 QHQHQQHQLPNS
+82 LDAALS
-94 SEDNKVVAVVAPP
+94 GEDNKSAGSASGGAAAAAGVAGA
-107 GGTLLEEFNGGK
+107 GTLLEEFNGGK

-179 PHTGVPMEEV
+179 PHTGVHMEEV

-206 FKCECQARSSRGVVK
+206 FKCECQAWSSRGVVK

-232 RKSFVQS
+232 RKSFGQS

-267 WHKNNAVIAADNDA
+267 WHKNNAVIGVEPGEP
-281 GIVVAGSSLTFRQV
+281 GITVAGSSLTFRQV

-308 NIAGRRLSDSA
+308 NIAGKRVSDSA

-378 ACPEDT
+378 ACP
-384 QIVSADGFDI
+384 
-394 SSSKR
+394 
-399 IARWSA
+399 
-405 WSEWSICSA
+405 
-414 ECIQVRRRK
+414 
-423 CLTHASSDDAGELLL
+423 
-438 LPGGGGAGGGGG
+438 
-450 VAPAALTGDGGAN
+450 
-463 DGDADGAGYGKSLCA
+463 
-478 GKDIQTAECRGEQCQ
+478 
-493 IGKDDFDWTLY
+493 DFDWTLY

-532 PHYNMARSGKTRITT
+532 PHYNMARS
-547 SCFQWLPPCRQLNL
+547 
-561 CLRLRFTVMDADYM
+561 VMDADYM

-602 RYLPGEHIMAMGVG
+602 RYLPGEHIVGMGMGVG
-616 VGCGGGVTEH
+616 VGCGGVTEH

-632 LAANYTNP
+632 LSANYTNP

-645 ADYLSETGD
+645 GDYLSDTGD

-669 KLSILNA
+669 KLSILNT
-676 SKSNSHELL
+676 SKSTSYELL

-727 IACATDSS
+727 IACATESS

-746 RNYGF
+746 RNYSF
-751 VKPVILKIPHCLL
+751 VKPVILKIPHSLL
-764 APEQWHVHIYH
+764 SPEQWHVHIYH
-775 ADSEHDDLNVNWR
+775 ADSEHDDLNVSWR

-821 AIVAEP
+821 AVVAEP

-841 SQHTPPSSANS
+841 SQHTPPSSANC
-852 SLRIYVVKDFPNSRD
+852 SLRIYVVKDFPNSKD

-880 LGESQVFAFVLN
+880 LGESEVFAFVLN
-892 SLSLSIRVRSTDGDA
+892 SRNLNIRVRSTDADA

-928 EFSVRR
+928 EFSVRQR
-934 REEQHALCVD
+934 DQHALCVD
-944 FGQGQ
+944 FGQGDD
-949 LELLDAGCHTFSI
+949 LDFYTFSI
-962 PALAAGM
+962 PSQPLG
-969 QACGSAEELAS
+969 GSAEELAS

-1057 WECRANSSS
+1057 WECRANNCSN
-1066 GGGGGAG
+1066 G
-1073 NGNSSGSGSGSS
+1073 NGNSST
-1085 SSSIAHANSIMAL
+1085 SISHANTIMAL